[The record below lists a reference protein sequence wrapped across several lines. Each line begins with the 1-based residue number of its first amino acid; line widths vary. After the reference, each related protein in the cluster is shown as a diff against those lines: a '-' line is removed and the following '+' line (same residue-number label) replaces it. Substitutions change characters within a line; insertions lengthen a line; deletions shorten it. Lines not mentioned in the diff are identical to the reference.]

1 MATERGEPPRPRV
14 RVTGLRIPRAA
25 PDGESILRAL
35 ARSLGVRIEHL
46 GRLAVLRRATDAR
59 RGARRVCSVLT
70 VEVDLGAR
78 VAKTLPAGLRVTPLE
93 TPGRRAARVGR
104 GVGLSA
110 VVVGSGPAGLFT
122 ARTLAAEGVE
132 VTLLERGLPL
142 AERVGAVSRFWAGG
156 ALDPMANVQFGAG
169 GAGTFSDGK
178 LTHRS
183 RDPLARRVLE
193 AFVEAGAP
201 ERILAE
207 AHPHLGTDGARA
219 AIARMLE
226 ILAGNGVDIR
236 FGTPL
241 EEVDRAGRI
250 WLARTGDGTFEADL
264 LFLALGHSSRST
276 LRSLAAAGVPFQ
288 AKGFAVGIR
297 AEHPQ
302 RWLDDRQ
309 YRGRPGTRNLPPAG
323 YRLAFRDPVTGRG
336 VYSFCMCP
344 GGLVVNA
351 SSEPGHLVTN
361 GMSLS
366 RRASG
371 FANAGLVVSV
381 GPEEFG
387 GDPLGGIAF
396 QEGLEETAFRAGGGD
411 FHAPAQTARAF
422 VQREEDASLPKST
435 FRPGLRPARLDTLFP
450 TWVSEPLRR
459 ALQDFDRK
467 LPGFLREGVLIAP
480 ETRTSAPFQVERAED
495 GSARGF
501 PGLYLVGEGSGW
513 AGGIVSSALDALR
526 ACEGALGGACTGT
539 GADASTGGT
548 EGDELRTV

>member
-1 MATERGEPPRPRV
+1 
-14 RVTGLRIPRAA
+14 
-25 PDGESILRAL
+25 
-35 ARSLGVRIEHL
+35 
-46 GRLAVLRRATDAR
+46 
-59 RGARRVCSVLT
+59 

-78 VAKTLPAGLRVTPLE
+78 ITKALPAGLRVVPLE
-93 TPGRRAARVGR
+93 TPSSLTARAGR

-110 VVVGSGPAGLFT
+110 VVVGSGPAGLF
-122 ARTLAAEGVE
+122 AAQALVAEGVE

-142 AERVGAVSRFWAGG
+142 TERVGAVARFWAGG
-156 ALDPMANVQFGAG
+156 ILDPLGNVQFGAG

-201 ERILAE
+201 QKILTE
-207 AHPHLGTDGARA
+207 AHPHLGTDGART

-226 ILAGNGVDIR
+226 SLEDAGTQLHFN
-236 FGTPL
+236 TPL
-241 EEVDRAGRI
+241 EGIEPGGKR
-250 WLARTGDGTFEADL
+250 WLARAGGRIFEADL
-264 LFLALGHSSRST
+264 LFLALGHSSRGT
-276 LRSLAAAGVPFQ
+276 LKSLAAAGIPFR
-288 AKGFAVGIR
+288 AKGFAVGVR

-309 YRGRPGTRNLPPAG
+309 YRGRTGTRDLPPAG

-366 RRASG
+366 RRDSG
-371 FANAGLVVSV
+371 FANAGVVVSV

-396 QEGLEETAFRAGGGD
+396 QEGLEEMAFRAGGGN
-411 FHAPAQTARAF
+411 FLAPAQTARAF
-422 VQREEDASLPKST
+422 VQGEEDPSLPRST

-450 TWVSEPLRR
+450 AWVSEPLRR

-480 ETRTSAPFQVERAED
+480 ETRTSAPLQVVRAED

-513 AGGIVSSALDALR
+513 AGGIVSSAVDALR
-526 ACEGALGGACTGT
+526 ACEGALGGTSAGT
-539 GADASTGGT
+539 CADAPTGGT